1 MYQRCDEHVFVQE
14 GVLWCTKGVRNVCL
28 YRRWRLWCTKG
39 VMNMCLYR
47 KCGFGVRTET
57 ESLRLMKVVHRPE
70 ACMKDN
76 A

>member
-1 MYQRCDEHVFVQE
+1 MVYQRCKEHVFVQE
-14 GVLWCTKGVRNVCL
+14 VALWCTKGAR
-28 YRRWRLWCTKG
+28 
-39 VMNMCLYR
+39 NMCLYR

>member
-1 MYQRCDEHVFVQE
+1 MYQWCDGHVFVQE
-14 GVLWCTKGVRNVCL
+14 EA
-28 YRRWRLWCTKG
+28 LWCTKG

-47 KCGFGVRTET
+47 RWRSGVRTET

>member
-1 MYQRCDEHVFVQE
+1 MYQRCEKCVFVQE
-14 GVLWCTKGVRNVCL
+14 VALWCTKSVMDMSL
-28 YRRWRLWCTKG
+28 YRRG
-39 VMNMCLYR
+39 
-47 KCGFGVRTET
+47 GFGVRTET

>member
-1 MYQRCDEHVFVQE
+1 MYQRCEKCVFIQE
-14 GVLWCTKGVRNVCL
+14 VALWCTKGVRNV
-28 YRRWRLWCTKG
+28 
-39 VMNMCLYR
+39 CLYR

-57 ESLRLMKVVHRPE
+57 ESLRLMKVVHRLE